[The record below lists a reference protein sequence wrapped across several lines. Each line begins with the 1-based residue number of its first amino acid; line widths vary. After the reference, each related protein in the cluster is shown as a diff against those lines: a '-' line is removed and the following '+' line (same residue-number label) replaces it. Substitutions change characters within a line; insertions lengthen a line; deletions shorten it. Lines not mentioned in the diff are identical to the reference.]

1 MRKKTKAGT
10 PIVVVTMKVTS
21 TTEHQLEKAKK
32 VIFVEA
38 DGADLNKTRIRI
50 IENGIVISDSVE
62 EGEFWKLKRFMDI
75 VG

>member
-1 MRKKTKAGT
+1 M
-10 PIVVVTMKVTS
+10 VVTMKVTS
-21 TTEHQLEKAKK
+21 TTEQQLENAKK

-38 DGADLNKTRIRI
+38 DSADLNKTRIRI

-62 EGEFWKLKRFMDI
+62 EGEFWKLNKFMDI